1 MYVARQFEG
10 MAVQETEGLER
21 PQDEIARLSAH
32 TVVDTDIHEIVR
44 DKSDFAAYLES
55 PWKEKVTHQLRTD
68 EPLARGFT
76 GTLPIDIDPQPY
88 GLGEDVT
95 PLTPAGIDAF
105 MDQFNTDYALLHG
118 SMIET
123 ITIIPEKEFAAAL
136 CAAYNDFLL
145 EQYLDEFDGL
155 KSLIR
160 VAPQAPE
167 RAVEEIDRL
176 ADESEMHGVHI
187 PAAPPNRLLGDSVYE
202 PIFEAADD
210 HGLPISI
217 HPASTNLPWAGMWG
231 GPSLESSAEIHSVL
245 SNSTRSH
252 IPSLIF
258 QGIPEKYPNLE
269 FVVLEQGVSWLPGIQ
284 GRMDRAYERREHE
297 LPWLEKKPSEYLR
310 NQFYF
315 GTQPMEDVAGPGQ
328 LMKILDTIDAG
339 DMLVYSS
346 DWPHFDFDYPSMLT
360 IPHLEEEVERKIFGG
375 NAMDVFDI

>member
-10 MAVQETEGLER
+10 MVVQETEGLER

-167 RAVEEIDRL
+167 RAVEDSIGLRTNQKCMGFTSLLHRRTDSSVIRSTSRSSRRLTTTGSQSPSTLRPRTCRGPVCGADRVL
-176 ADESEMHGVHI
+176 RV
-187 PAAPPNRLLGDSVYE
+187 PPRF
-202 PIFEAADD
+202 IRF
-210 HGLPISI
+210 
-217 HPASTNLPWAGMWG
+217 
-231 GPSLESSAEIHSVL
+231 
-245 SNSTRSH
+245 
-252 IPSLIF
+252 
-258 QGIPEKYPNLE
+258 
-269 FVVLEQGVSWLPGIQ
+269 
-284 GRMDRAYERREHE
+284 
-297 LPWLEKKPSEYLR
+297 
-310 NQFYF
+310 
-315 GTQPMEDVAGPGQ
+315 
-328 LMKILDTIDAG
+328 
-339 DMLVYSS
+339 
-346 DWPHFDFDYPSMLT
+346 
-360 IPHLEEEVERKIFGG
+360 
-375 NAMDVFDI
+375 